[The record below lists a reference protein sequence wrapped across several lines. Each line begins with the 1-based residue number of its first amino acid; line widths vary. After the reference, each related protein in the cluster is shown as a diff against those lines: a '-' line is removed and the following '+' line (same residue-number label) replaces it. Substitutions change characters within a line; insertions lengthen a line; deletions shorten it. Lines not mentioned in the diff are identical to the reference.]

1 MHSFLQQGQCKFNR
15 KTVGGTQIGVI
26 HIPKGNEVELQ
37 SAVATAGPIAVA
49 FDGSSNAFRVRQY
62 SYCSHEG
69 IPELISCSF
78 MRKEFLMSLTAPLQT
93 QHMQL

>member
-49 FDGSSNAFRVRQY
+49 FDGSSNAFRVRP
-62 SYCSHEG
+62 
-69 IPELISCSF
+69 IFIL
-78 MRKEFLMSLTAPLQT
+78 
-93 QHMQL
+93 